1 MELIRTPAA
10 ARSFTSLIDFC
21 FSAETKSDNFS
32 MDVFIASAVKTI
44 PIAIRTATHSEI
56 EILKAIP
63 AIITDRA
70 AAECIQALC
79 SLENRTLMPLK
90 ANLKLLSLS
99 PILNLLLFM
108 TTAHK
113 ATLNSS
119 FNGEQKQKKEEFNR
133 NLTPPAIMILFL
145 PLS

>member
-1 MELIRTPAA
+1 
-10 ARSFTSLIDFC
+10 
-21 FSAETKSDNFS
+21 

-56 EILKAIP
+56 EIFKAMP

-70 AAECIQALC
+70 AVKCIQALC
-79 SLENRTLMPLK
+79 SVKNRILMPLK

-99 PILNLLLFM
+99 PILNFLLFM

-119 FNGEQKQKKEEFNR
+119 FNAEPKQKKDEFKR
-133 NLTPPAIMILFL
+133 TPTCRPVNYLSLMRRHPAVMLL
-145 PLS
+145 LNSHHPVAPA

>member
-21 FSAETKSDNFS
+21 FSGDTKSESFS
-32 MDVFIASAVKTI
+32 KDVFNASEAKTI
-44 PIAIRTATHSEI
+44 PVTIRTATHSEI
-56 EILKAIP
+56 DILKAIP
-63 AIITDRA
+63 DIITDRA
-70 AAECIQALC
+70 AARCIQALC
-79 SLENRTLMPLK
+79 SVKNRTLMPLK

-99 PILNLLLFM
+99 LILNLLLFM

-119 FNGEQKQKKEEFNR
+119 FNAERKQKNDEFKQT
-133 NLTPPAIMILFL
+133 LTHRQ
-145 PLS
+145 S